1 MVARTSRPGLTFQL
15 EERYLTPKEA
25 GEQLGMSSRTLGR
38 YRTRKN
44 GPAYYKFGSKVRY
57 KIEDLH
63 AWAAQCRSDK
73 RRKRE
78 VPAAT
83 VED

>member
-1 MVARTSRPGLTFQL
+1 MVPKTSRPDLTFQL

-25 GEQLGMSSRTLGR
+25 GDQLRMSSRTLGR
-38 YRTRKN
+38 YRTRN
-44 GPAYYKFGSKVRY
+44 IGPAYYKFGNRVRY
-57 KIEDLH
+57 RIEDLD
-63 AWAAQCRSDK
+63 AWTARYRINK

-83 VED
+83 AED